1 MEKDTRGKKTDH
13 FRKFICQVE
22 DTYKPSGSWPL
33 QESGYHWWRANQY
46 NVTISPCQ
54 IAYSSS
60 FHKHMH
66 PLQSTSSAWA
76 ENEKNSTKVPSS
88 RKSLSRGVV
97 SVFGPS
103 FLTQLHF
110 LSTGSP
116 NLPLC
121 SLYWAWIKI
130 TRISPPSSMKKKKKS
145 MDQFHACNSSMQCN
159 EWGSS

>member
-1 MEKDTRGKKTDH
+1 M
-13 FRKFICQVE
+13 E
-22 DTYKPSGSWPL
+22 DTYKPSGSWPH
-33 QESGYHWWRANQY
+33 QESGYHWWRANQC

-54 IAYSSS
+54 IAYSTS
-60 FHKHMH
+60 FHKHMQ

-97 SVFGPS
+97 SVFGPI

-116 NLPLC
+116 WQLLRIYLFVLYTGHGSQSHVSPHPHLWKKKRNQWTSFMRATHQCNAMIEAALKDVLLC
-121 SLYWAWIKI
+121 SLYWA
-130 TRISPPSSMKKKKKS
+130 
-145 MDQFHACNSSMQCN
+145 
-159 EWGSS
+159 